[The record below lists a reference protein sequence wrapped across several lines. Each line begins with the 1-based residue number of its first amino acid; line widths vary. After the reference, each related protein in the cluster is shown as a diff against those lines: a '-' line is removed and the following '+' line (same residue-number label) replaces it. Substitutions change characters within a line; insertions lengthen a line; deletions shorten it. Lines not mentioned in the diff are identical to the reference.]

1 MNAAPRDDRIEL
13 TLALHEGRVASVG
26 ISARRPLG
34 IGRLAEG
41 RDGDAVAALVP
52 QLFALCAQAQGAAI
66 FTALAAARGDVIAPD
81 RAAAQTG
88 AVLAERLVELL
99 RGTITSLAGPSL
111 PCFVPA
117 LRQVI
122 DASRR
127 FDGVA
132 LPAVDAVAAIEAG
145 LEALGLSAG
154 CFDDDESY
162 QRWLALS
169 SPLAELHRPLVVD
182 DSEFGAVALDP
193 LAADDDALIG
203 TALQRSGPHFA
214 SLPDLDGRLPE
225 TGALARNADH
235 PLIAALGNGLGAR
248 LLARLIE
255 IRATPAL
262 LRALLRGEAMPID
275 PISSR
280 QIAPGIGLAAVECA
294 RGRLHH
300 LVALDRQ
307 GLVSQFAILAPT
319 EWNFHPRGPL
329 FRALQN
335 LALRDD
341 DADRA
346 RVARLVAAF
355 DPCVAFSVTIA
366 EAADA

>member
-13 TLALHEGRVASVG
+13 TLSLAEGRVGSVS
-26 ISARRPLG
+26 ISARRPMA
-34 IGRLAEG
+34 IGQIADG

-52 QLFALCAQAQGAAI
+52 RLFALCSRAQGAAVT
-66 FTALAAARGDVIAPD
+66 TALASARGEPIAPD
-81 RAAAQTG
+81 RVAAQAG

-99 RGTITSLAGPSL
+99 RGTITSLAGPEL
-111 PCFVPA
+111 PRFVPA

-122 DASRR
+122 DATRR
-127 FDGVA
+127 FDGTT
-132 LPAVDAVAAIEAG
+132 LPAIDAVATIEAG
-145 LEALGLSAG
+145 LDTLGLPDG
-154 CFDDDESY
+154 CFDDAVRY
-162 QRWLALS
+162 RRWLALPS
-169 SPLAELHRPLVVD
+169 LLSELHRPLLIND
-182 DSEFGAVALDP
+182 ADFGAVALDP
-193 LAADDDALIG
+193 LLPADDARIGEALMQPG
-203 TALQRSGPHFA
+203 SRFA
-214 SLPDLDGRLPE
+214 NLPDLDGRVPE

-235 PLIAALGNGLGAR
+235 PLIAAQGSGLGAR

-255 IRATPAL
+255 VRAAPDRI
-262 LRALLRGEAMPID
+262 RALLHGEPAPSDLM
-275 PISSR
+275 SSR

-307 GLVSQFAILAPT
+307 GLVTQFAILAPT

-329 FRALQN
+329 ARALQH
-335 LALRDD
+335 LVLRAD
-341 DADRA
+341 DADRT
-346 RVARLVAAF
+346 RVTRLVAAF

>member
-1 MNAAPRDDRIEL
+1 M
-13 TLALHEGRVASVG
+13 TLSLSEGRVASVG

-34 IGRLAEG
+34 IARLAEG

-52 QLFALCAQAQGAAI
+52 KLFALCAKAQGAAVT
-66 FTALAAARGDVIAPD
+66 TALAAARGEPVAPD
-81 RAAAQTG
+81 RAAALQG

-99 RGTITSLAGPSL
+99 RGTITSLAGPAFPS
-111 PCFVPA
+111 FVPA

-145 LEALGLSAG
+145 IDALGLSAG

-162 QRWLALS
+162 QRWLAAP
-169 SPLAELHRPLVVD
+169 SPLANLHRPMLVD
-182 DSEFGAVALDP
+182 DSEFGAVAVDP
-193 LAADDDALIG
+193 LAAANDAWIG
-203 TALQRSGPHFA
+203 TALLESGPRFA
-214 SLPDLDGRLPE
+214 SLPDLDGRVPE
-225 TGALARNADH
+225 TGALARQADH
-235 PLIAALGNGLGAR
+235 PLIAAQRNGLGAR
-248 LLARLIE
+248 LLARLVE
-255 IRATPAL
+255 IRAAPAL
-262 LRALLRGEAMPID
+262 LRALLRSEAAPSDLMN
-275 PISSR
+275 SR
-280 QIAPGIGLAAVECA
+280 QIAPGTGLAAVECA

-300 LVALDRQ
+300 LVALDRL
-307 GLVSQFAILAPT
+307 GLVEHFSILAPT

-335 LALRDD
+335 LALRDN

-346 RVARLVAAF
+346 RVERLVAAF